1 MKLYVAGITVCGSLY
16 VVENNI
22 VRPWPALGRFN
33 KFLGTTYAQFTQH
46 KPGRGRDV
54 VLSVIFTM
62 LLGLVQ
68 HSGEDVIISDFLFI
82 SNKCS

>member
-46 KPGRGRDV
+46 RDV